1 MVVAGE
7 SQVLGKNEAIKY
19 TVDFNVWLGKML
31 LVYILVLR
39 LFFIILLWKHCRFLL
54 I

>member
-1 MVVAGE
+1 MLVVAGE

-39 LFFIILLWKHCRFLL
+39 LLFITLFF
-54 I
+54 